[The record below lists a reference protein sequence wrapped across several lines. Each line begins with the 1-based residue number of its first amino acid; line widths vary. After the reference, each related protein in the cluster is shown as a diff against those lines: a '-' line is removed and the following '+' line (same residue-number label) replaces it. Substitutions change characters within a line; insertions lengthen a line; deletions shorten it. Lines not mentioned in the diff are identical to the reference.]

1 MRSRRRGDPPGT
13 HVIRQAT
20 AVHDDATPTE
30 SHEAQ
35 PPEAVQLVRDG
46 FPRHADHVGK
56 VRVGQRQAEQDAP
69 GRFFPVF
76 PAHPKEDPG
85 QSLAG
90 PGVAELRDA
99 LLDMDQPPGQ
109 DPDEIQ
115 AEPGNGRQELD
126 QVVPRKDAGKDVRHR
141 QGVERPPR
149 LGEKQLTEDVRR
161 PKDMENHPRSLF
173 RAGDEL
179 HHPFL
184 QDVKGIA
191 GIVLAEDRRSP
202 REPFLLHSPDDLSG
216 ILLRKPQEQVIIRK
230 RPRLPALFLR
240 PGLQVVHTLRARRI
254 RGVTPPP
261 GASVC
266 ILHCA
271 LLFPGFQPCA
281 DIPCLVPRYR

>member
-141 QGVERPPR
+141 QGVERPP
-149 LGEKQLTEDVRR
+149 LPGEKQFTEYARR
-161 PKDMENHPRSLF
+161 PKDAENRPRSLF
-173 RAGDEL
+173 RVGNDF
-179 HHPFL
+179 HHPFP

-191 GIVLAEDRRSP
+191 GVVPAEDRRSP
-202 REPFLLHSPDDLSG
+202 REPFLLHSPEDLSG
-216 ILLRKPQEQVIIRK
+216 LLLRQSQEQVEIRK
-230 RPRLPALFLR
+230 GARPPFLFPR
-240 PGLQVVHTLRARRI
+240 PDLQVVRPHRVRRK

-261 GASVC
+261 GVS
-266 ILHCA
+266 IGMLHRT
-271 LLFPGFQPCA
+271 LLFLRGMPCA
-281 DIPCLVPRYR
+281 DIPYLVPRYR

>member
-141 QGVERPPR
+141 PGIEGPPR
-149 LGEKQLTEDVRR
+149 LDEEQLPEDVRR
-161 PKDMENHPRSLF
+161 PKDVQYRSRSIPRV
-173 RAGDEL
+173 GDQF
-179 HHPFL
+179 HHSFH
-184 QDVKGIA
+184 QDVEGIA
-191 GIVLAEDRRSP
+191 GIVLAEDGRSP
-202 REPFLLHSPDDLSG
+202 REPLLLHPPDDLSG
-216 ILLRKPQEQVIIRK
+216 FLLRHSGEKTVLRK
-230 RPRLPALFLR
+230 RTRPPALLPR
-240 PGLQVVHTLRARRI
+240 PGLLAALPSHARRD
-254 RGVTPPP
+254 RGGAPPRRAP
-261 GASVC
+261 VPM
-266 ILHCA
+266 LHRT
-271 LLFPGFQPCA
+271 LP
-281 DIPCLVPRYR
+281 